1 MEQRTDRP
9 TVEQLDREIRRR
21 KRSLQTHRIVRS
33 TLYSLLTVAAA
44 AVLVSTLFFP
54 ALKIFGNS
62 MVPTL
67 HEGDIVVCRKN
78 SGFQTGDVVAFY
90 YNNKIL
96 VKRVI
101 CGPGDWFTMKEDGT
115 VIINGSVIDEPY
127 VTENGFGP
135 CDLTLPFQVPDGQYF
150 VMGDQR
156 ASSVDS
162 RMSQVGCVTQE
173 QIVGQII
180 LCIWPLEN
188 FGWIE
193 K

>member
-21 KRSLQTHRIVRS
+21 KRSLQTRRVLRN
-33 TLYSLLTVAAA
+33 TLYSLLTVAAT

-67 HEGDIVVCRKN
+67 HEGEIVVCRKN

-115 VIINGSVIDEPY
+115 VIVNGSVIEEPY

-135 CDLTLPFQVPDGQYF
+135 CDLELPFQVPDGQFF